1 MAISLIILVLVLFLV
16 FMFTA
21 EGVSDSA
28 KRISVGIGVVGVLWL
43 IIKIL

>member
-1 MAISLIILVLVLFLV
+1 MALSFLIMLLVLFLV

-28 KRISVGIGVVGVLWL
+28 KTISIGLSVIA
-43 IIKIL
+43 IIWIIFKIL

>member
-1 MAISLIILVLVLFLV
+1 MAISLMIIILTLFEV

-28 KRISVGIGVVGVLWL
+28 KKISIGIGIV
-43 IIKIL
+43 IIIWIIFKIL

>member
-1 MAISLIILVLVLFLV
+1 MELSFIILLLVLFLV

-21 EGVSDSA
+21 EGISDSA
-28 KRISVGIGVVGVLWL
+28 KRISMFIGIVFVLWI

>member
-1 MAISLIILVLVLFLV
+1 MALSFIIVLLILFLV

-28 KRISVGIGVVGVLWL
+28 KNITIGISVIA
-43 IIKIL
+43 IIWIIFKIL